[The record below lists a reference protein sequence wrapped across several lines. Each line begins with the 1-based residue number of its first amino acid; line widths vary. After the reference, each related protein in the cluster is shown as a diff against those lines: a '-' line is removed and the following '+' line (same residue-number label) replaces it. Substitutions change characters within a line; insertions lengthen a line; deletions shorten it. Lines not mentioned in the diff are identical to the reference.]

1 VSNVANVLAV
11 ARREFTVRIRTRS
24 YQLGSV
30 AIILG
35 VLAFAFLPV
44 IGRVLE
50 GGGTKPIALYV
61 TATNLP
67 ANPAAT
73 LSAILNSATA
83 QGVPAAGSYVIEPV
97 DDLAVARTGVASG
110 KYAGAL
116 AIERS
121 AAGEL
126 TFAYYAKDT
135 SSVKESVTSALVQQA
150 AQSLAVADRLA
161 RLGIEPGEQAT
172 LFAPASYEVLAADS
186 TASGPASANFLLGF
200 GLTVLIFMMIVLYGS
215 WIAMSVVEEKSSRVV
230 EVVLNA
236 ATPFQLLSG
245 KVLGVGAL
253 AVLQYL
259 AILCAGGV
267 ALVLQGP
274 ISRLLLG
281 ESAGVAGVGV
291 PAGLDAG
298 ILVLLLVYGV
308 LGFVLYSVLFA
319 AAASLV
325 SRQEDVNQSVM
336 PMMLVATAGYLVAV
350 YAGTGLLDARA
361 DWMGAVAQFP
371 FFSPFMMLS
380 RVTAGAAG
388 PVEVGLS
395 IVLLCV
401 TIVGALWLAAR
412 IYSAGVLLYGQRPS
426 LLRVWKLIRSGT

>member
-1 VSNVANVLAV
+1 MSNVSNILAV

-24 YQLGSV
+24 YQFGSA

-44 IGRVLE
+44 LGRVLE
-50 GGGTKPIALYV
+50 GGGAKSVALYV
-61 TATNLP
+61 TATDLP
-67 ANPAAT
+67 ADPAAT

-83 QGVPAAGSYVIEPV
+83 QGVPGAGNYVIEPV
-97 DDLAVARTGVASG
+97 DDLAVARTNVASG

-116 AIERS
+116 AIDRS

-135 SSVKESVTSALVQQA
+135 SSVKESLTSALVQQA

-161 RLGIEPGEQAT
+161 RLGIAPGEQAT
-172 LFAPASYEVLAADS
+172 LFAPASYEVKAADS
-186 TASGPASANFLLGF
+186 TAPGPGSANFLLGF

-236 ATPFQLLSG
+236 ATPFQLLTG

-253 AVLQYL
+253 ALLQYL
-259 AILCAGGV
+259 AILVAGGV

-274 ISRLLLG
+274 ISSMLLG
-281 ESAGVAGVGV
+281 ESAGGIGV

-380 RVTAGAAG
+380 RVTAGVAG
-388 PVEVGLS
+388 PVEVAIS
-395 IVLLCV
+395 IVLLCI

-412 IYSAGVLLYGQRPS
+412 IYTAGVLLYGQRPS
-426 LLRVWKLIRSGT
+426 LLRVWRLVRSGT